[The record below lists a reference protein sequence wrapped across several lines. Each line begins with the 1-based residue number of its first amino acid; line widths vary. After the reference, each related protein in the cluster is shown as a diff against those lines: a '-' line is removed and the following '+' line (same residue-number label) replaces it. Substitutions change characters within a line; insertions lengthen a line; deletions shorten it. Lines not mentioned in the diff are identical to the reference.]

1 MAALQAPFK
10 VPCRTD
16 LLTDADPRNARHTPS
31 AMRHAVTVT
40 KMTHS
45 RIIGHDVRG
54 STFNVKRHTHK
65 FERGGGTTSGV
76 RRYYFKDAVQL

>member
-16 LLTDADPRNARHTPS
+16 LLTDADPRNTLARKT
-31 AMRHAVTVT
+31 ALECAVTVT

-45 RIIGHDVRG
+45 RIIGHDGRG
-54 STFNVKRHTHK
+54 NTFNVKRHTHK